1 MKRHTETVHEEKTQ
15 KCVCDLCGKEYSHK
29 SALKDHIAKAH
40 IHISKDDCVTE
51 CDICKKS
58 FDQVIKFNNHLVV
71 CSSDP
76 KDFKCRQ
83 CDKGGLIS
91 ESLFTLAKIS
101 KNGCQMTHLEHYPS
115 KEKMLRGVI
124 WYLLFGDL
132 GQNEKPYE
140 IKPPLQKT
148 GIQIWPYRNTFLLIM
163 K

>member
-1 MKRHTETVHEEKTQ
+1 MVQIFGNNQSLRNHVATIHENLKPYSCQICGENFSLNQKLKRHTETVHEEKTQ

-51 CDICKKS
+51 CDKCKKS

-91 ESLFTLAKIS
+91 ESFSLWLKSPKMDAK
-101 KNGCQMTHLEHYPS
+101 
-115 KEKMLRGVI
+115 
-124 WYLLFGDL
+124 
-132 GQNEKPYE
+132 
-140 IKPPLQKT
+140 
-148 GIQIWPYRNTFLLIM
+148 
-163 K
+163 